1 MVDPLPSARRLQK
14 DTDMAAAYRP
24 RRSMLY
30 MPGSKPR
37 ALDKAR
43 GLAADAL
50 ILDLEDAV
58 PPAEKEAARGMV
70 AEALEAGG
78 YGARELIVRINGLDT
93 EWGRA
98 DLTMVAASSADAI
111 LIPKVE
117 NQEMVREVA
126 ALLKEAGAKPDLAI
140 WAMMETPLGILNALE
155 IAKSHPRIAGM
166 VMGTNDLVKELQ
178 ATHAPSRAP
187 VATSLGLCLLA
198 ARAQGLACIDGVYN
212 AFKDDEGLR
221 AECEDGRAR
230 GFDGKTLIHPAQLA
244 IANECFGPTAAALD
258 EAREQLAAFEAVE
271 ASGQGV
277 AVVNGRIV
285 ENLHVETA
293 KRLIAESEAIER
305 LAAGAA

>member
-1 MVDPLPSARRLQK
+1 
-14 DTDMAAAYRP
+14 MATAYRP

-37 ALDKAR
+37 ALEKAR

-58 PPAEKEAARGMV
+58 PPAEKDAARGIV
-70 AEALEAGG
+70 AEALTTGG
-78 YGARELIVRINGLDT
+78 YGARELIVRINSLDT
-93 EWGRA
+93 DWGAA
-98 DLTMVAASSADAI
+98 DLAMVAKSNTDAI

-117 NQEMVREVA
+117 SKAMIQEVVA
-126 ALLKEAGAKPDLAI
+126 MLEAEGASADIAI

-155 IAKSHPRIAGM
+155 IAQSHPKMAGM

-178 ATHAPSRAP
+178 ATHAPGRAP
-187 VATSLGLCLLA
+187 VSTSLSLCLLA
-198 ARAQGLACIDGVYN
+198 ARATGLACIDGVYN

-221 AECEDGRAR
+221 AECTDGRAR

-244 IANECFGPTAAALD
+244 IANESFGPTEGALA
-258 EAREQLAAFEAVE
+258 EAREQLAAFETVE
-271 ASGQGV
+271 AAGQGV

-305 LAAGAA
+305 LAADAS

>member
-1 MVDPLPSARRLQK
+1 
-14 DTDMAAAYRP
+14 MATAYRP

-30 MPGSKPR
+30 LPGSKPR
-37 ALDKAR
+37 ALEKAR

-58 PPAEKEAARGMV
+58 PPAEKDAARDIV
-70 AEALEAGG
+70 AEALTTGG

-93 EWGRA
+93 DWGAA
-98 DLTMVAASSADAI
+98 DLAMVAKSNADAI

-117 NQEMVREVA
+117 SKAMTQEVVA
-126 ALLKEAGAKPDLAI
+126 MLEAERASADIAI

-155 IAKSHPRIAGM
+155 IAQSHPKMAGM

-178 ATHAPSRAP
+178 ATHAPGRVP
-187 VATSLGLCLLA
+187 VSTSLSLCLLA
-198 ARAQGLACIDGVYN
+198 ARATGLACIDGVYN

-221 AECEDGRAR
+221 AECTDGCAR

-244 IANECFGPTAAALD
+244 IANESFGPTEGALA

-271 ASGQGV
+271 AAGQGV

-305 LAAGAA
+305 LAADTS

>member
-1 MVDPLPSARRLQK
+1 
-14 DTDMAAAYRP
+14 
-24 RRSMLY
+24 MLY
-30 MPGSKPR
+30 LPGSKPR
-37 ALDKAR
+37 ALEKAR

-58 PPAEKEAARGMV
+58 PPAEKDAARDIV
-70 AEALEAGG
+70 AEALTTGG

-93 EWGRA
+93 DWGAA
-98 DLTMVAASSADAI
+98 DLAMVAKSNADAI

-117 NQEMVREVA
+117 SKAMTQEVVA
-126 ALLKEAGAKPDLAI
+126 MLEAERASADIAI

-155 IAKSHPRIAGM
+155 IAQSHPKMAGM

-178 ATHAPSRAP
+178 ATHAPGRAP
-187 VATSLGLCLLA
+187 VSTSLSLCLLA
-198 ARAQGLACIDGVYN
+198 ARATGLACIDGVYN

-221 AECEDGRAR
+221 AECTDGCAR

-244 IANECFGPTAAALD
+244 IANESFGPTEGALA

-271 ASGQGV
+271 AAGQGV

-293 KRLIAESEAIER
+293 KRLIAESEAIEG
-305 LAAGAA
+305 LAADTS

>member
-1 MVDPLPSARRLQK
+1 
-14 DTDMAAAYRP
+14 MATAYRP

-30 MPGSKPR
+30 LPGSKPR
-37 ALDKAR
+37 ALEKAR

-58 PPAEKEAARGMV
+58 PPAEKDAARDIV
-70 AEALEAGG
+70 AEALTTGG

-93 EWGRA
+93 DWGAA
-98 DLTMVAASSADAI
+98 DLAMVAKSNADAI

-117 NQEMVREVA
+117 SKAMTQEVVA
-126 ALLKEAGAKPDLAI
+126 MLEAERASADIAI

-155 IAKSHPRIAGM
+155 IAQSHPKMAGM

-178 ATHAPSRAP
+178 ATHAPGRAP
-187 VATSLGLCLLA
+187 VSTSLSLCLLA
-198 ARAQGLACIDGVYN
+198 ARATGLACIDGVYN

-221 AECEDGRAR
+221 AECTDGCAR

-244 IANECFGPTAAALD
+244 IANESFGPTEGALAK
-258 EAREQLAAFEAVE
+258 AREQLAAFEAVE
-271 ASGQGV
+271 AAGQGV

-305 LAAGAA
+305 LAADTS

>member
-1 MVDPLPSARRLQK
+1 
-14 DTDMAAAYRP
+14 MATAYRP

-37 ALDKAR
+37 ALEKAR

-58 PPAEKEAARGMV
+58 PPAEKDAARDIV
-70 AEALEAGG
+70 AEALTTGG

-93 EWGRA
+93 DWGAA
-98 DLTMVAASSADAI
+98 DLAMVAKSNADAI

-117 NQEMVREVA
+117 SKAMTQEVVA
-126 ALLKEAGAKPDLAI
+126 MLEAERASADIAI
-140 WAMMETPLGILNALE
+140 WAMMETPLGILNALA
-155 IAKSHPRIAGM
+155 IAQSHPKMAGM

-178 ATHAPSRAP
+178 ATHAPGRAP
-187 VATSLGLCLLA
+187 VSTSLSLCLLA
-198 ARAQGLACIDGVYN
+198 ARATGLACIDGVYN

-221 AECEDGRAR
+221 AECTDGCAR

-244 IANECFGPTAAALD
+244 IANESFGPTEGALA

-271 ASGQGV
+271 AAGQGV

-305 LAAGAA
+305 LAADAS

>member
-1 MVDPLPSARRLQK
+1 
-14 DTDMAAAYRP
+14 MATAYRP

-37 ALDKAR
+37 ALEKAR

-58 PPAEKEAARGMV
+58 PPAEKDAARDIV
-70 AEALEAGG
+70 AEALTTGG

-93 EWGRA
+93 DWGAA
-98 DLTMVAASSADAI
+98 DLAMVAKSNADAI

-117 NQEMVREVA
+117 SKAMTQEVVA
-126 ALLKEAGAKPDLAI
+126 MLEAERASADIAI

-155 IAKSHPRIAGM
+155 IAQSHPKMAGM

-178 ATHAPSRAP
+178 ATHAPGRAP
-187 VATSLGLCLLA
+187 VSTSLSLCLLA
-198 ARAQGLACIDGVYN
+198 ARATGLACIDGVYN

-221 AECEDGRAR
+221 AECTDGCVR

-244 IANECFGPTAAALD
+244 IANESFGPTEGALA

-271 ASGQGV
+271 AAGQGI

-305 LAAGAA
+305 LAADTS

>member
-1 MVDPLPSARRLQK
+1 
-14 DTDMAAAYRP
+14 MATAYRP

-37 ALDKAR
+37 ALEKAR

-58 PPAEKEAARGMV
+58 PPAEKNAARSMV
-70 AEALEAGG
+70 AEALATGG

-93 EWGRA
+93 EWGADDLAMAARA
-98 DLTMVAASSADAI
+98 GPDAI

-117 NQEMVREVA
+117 NAEMVRDA
-126 ALLKEAGAKPDLAI
+126 AEMLDRAGADANIAI
-140 WAMMETPLGILNALE
+140 WTMMETPLGILNALE
-155 IAKSHPRIAGM
+155 IAQSHPRMAGM

-178 ATHAPSRAP
+178 ATHAPGRAP
-187 VATSLGLCLLA
+187 VSTSLGLCLLA
-198 ARAQGLACIDGVYN
+198 ARAAGLSCIDGVYN

-221 AECEDGRAR
+221 AECADGRAR

-244 IANECFGPTAAALD
+244 IANESFGPTEEALA

-271 ASGQGV
+271 AAGQGV

-285 ENLHVETA
+285 ENLHVATA
-293 KRLIAESEAIER
+293 KRLIAESEAIET
-305 LAAGAA
+305 LAADAS

>member
-1 MVDPLPSARRLQK
+1 
-14 DTDMAAAYRP
+14 MATAYRP

-30 MPGSKPR
+30 LPGSKPR
-37 ALDKAR
+37 ALEKAR

-58 PPAEKEAARGMV
+58 PPAEKDAARDIV
-70 AEALEAGG
+70 AEALTTGG

-93 EWGRA
+93 DWGAA
-98 DLTMVAASSADAI
+98 DLAMVAKSNADAI

-117 NQEMVREVA
+117 SKAMTQEVVA
-126 ALLKEAGAKPDLAI
+126 MLEAERASADIAI

-155 IAKSHPRIAGM
+155 IAQSHPKMAGM

-178 ATHAPSRAP
+178 ATHAPGRAP
-187 VATSLGLCLLA
+187 VSTSLSLCLLA
-198 ARAQGLACIDGVYN
+198 ARATGLACIDGVYN

-221 AECEDGRAR
+221 AECTDGCAR

-244 IANECFGPTAAALD
+244 IANESFGPTEGALA

-271 ASGQGV
+271 AAGQGV

-305 LAAGAA
+305 LAADTS

>member
-1 MVDPLPSARRLQK
+1 
-14 DTDMAAAYRP
+14 MADAYRP

-58 PPAEKEAARGMV
+58 PPAEKDAARGMV
-70 AEALEAGG
+70 AEALAQGG
-78 YGARELIVRINGLDT
+78 YGGRELIVRINGLDT
-93 EWGRA
+93 DWGKA
-98 DLTMVAASSADAI
+98 DLAMVAKSSAHAI

-117 NQEMVREVA
+117 SAAMVQEVA
-126 ALLKEAGAKPDLAI
+126 DLLQAEGASDDLTI

-155 IAKSHPRIAGM
+155 IARSHPRIAGM

-178 ATHAPSRAP
+178 ATHAPGRAP
-187 VATSLGLCLLA
+187 VSTSLSLCLLA
-198 ARAQGLACIDGVYN
+198 ARATGLACIDGVYN
-212 AFKDDEGLR
+212 AFKDDEGLS
-221 AECEDGRAR
+221 AECADGRAR

-244 IANECFGPTAAALD
+244 IANESFGPTAEALA

-271 ASGQGV
+271 AAGQGV

-305 LAAGAA
+305 LAADAS

>member
-1 MVDPLPSARRLQK
+1 
-14 DTDMAAAYRP
+14 MAAHYRP

-58 PPAEKEAARGMV
+58 PPAEKDAARGIV
-70 AEALEAGG
+70 AEELEKGG

-93 EWGRA
+93 AWGAA
-98 DLTMVAASSADAI
+98 DLAMVAKSDADAI

-117 NQEMVREVA
+117 SKAMINDVA
-126 ALLKEAGAKPDLAI
+126 QALEAAGASDDLTI
-140 WAMMETPLGILNALE
+140 WAMMETPLGVLNALE
-155 IAKSHPRIAGM
+155 IAQAHPRMAGM

-178 ATHAPSRAP
+178 ATHAPGRAP
-187 VATSLGLCLLA
+187 VATSLSLCLLA
-198 ARAQGLACIDGVYN
+198 ARAAGLACIDGVYN

-244 IANECFGPTAAALD
+244 IANESFGPTSEALE
-258 EAREQLAAFEAVE
+258 EAREQLSAFEAVE
-271 ASGQGV
+271 AAGQGV

-293 KRLIAESEAIER
+293 KRLIAESKAIER
-305 LAAGAA
+305 LAADAS

>member
-1 MVDPLPSARRLQK
+1 
-14 DTDMAAAYRP
+14 MATAYRP

-37 ALDKAR
+37 ALEKAR

-58 PPAEKEAARGMV
+58 PPAEKDAAREIV
-70 AEALEAGG
+70 AEALTTGG

-93 EWGRA
+93 DWGAA
-98 DLTMVAASSADAI
+98 DLAMVAKSNADAI

-117 NQEMVREVA
+117 SKAMTQEVVA
-126 ALLKEAGAKPDLAI
+126 MLEAERASADIAI

-155 IAKSHPRIAGM
+155 IAQSHPKMAGM

-178 ATHAPSRAP
+178 ATHAPGRAP
-187 VATSLGLCLLA
+187 VSTSLSLCLLA
-198 ARAQGLACIDGVYN
+198 ARATGLACIDGVYN

-221 AECEDGRAR
+221 AECTDGCAR

-244 IANECFGPTAAALD
+244 IANESFGPTEGALA

-271 ASGQGV
+271 AAGQGV

-305 LAAGAA
+305 LAADTS

>member
-1 MVDPLPSARRLQK
+1 
-14 DTDMAAAYRP
+14 MATAYRP

-37 ALDKAR
+37 ALEKAR

-58 PPAEKEAARGMV
+58 PPAEKNAARGMV
-70 AEALEAGG
+70 ADALAEGG

-93 EWGRA
+93 EWGAA
-98 DLTMVAASSADAI
+98 DLAMAAKAGPDAI

-117 NQEMVREVA
+117 SAAMVRDA
-126 ALLKEAGAKPDLAI
+126 AEMLDKAGASADIAI
-140 WAMMETPLGILNALE
+140 WAMMETPLGVLNALE
-155 IAKSHPRIAGM
+155 IAQSHPRMAGM

-178 ATHAPSRAP
+178 ATHAPGRAP
-187 VATSLGLCLLA
+187 VSTSLSLCLLA
-198 ARAQGLACIDGVYN
+198 ARASGLSCIDGVYN
-212 AFKDDEGLR
+212 AFKDDDGLR
-221 AECEDGRAR
+221 AECADGRSR

-244 IANECFGPTAAALD
+244 IANESFGPTEEALA
-258 EAREQLAAFEAVE
+258 EAHEQLAAFQAVE
-271 ASGQGV
+271 AAGQGV

-305 LAAGAA
+305 LAADAS

>member
-1 MVDPLPSARRLQK
+1 
-14 DTDMAAAYRP
+14 MAVAYRP

-70 AEALEAGG
+70 AEALRTGG

-93 EWGRA
+93 DWGRD
-98 DLTMVAASSADAI
+98 DLAMVAASAADAI

-117 NQEMVREVA
+117 TRKMVQDVA
-126 ALLKEAGAKPDLAI
+126 ALLDANGARADLAI
-140 WAMMETPLGILNALE
+140 WAMMETPLGVLNAVE
-155 IAKSHPRIAGM
+155 IAQSHPRIAGF

-178 ATHAPSRAP
+178 ATHVPGRAP
-187 VATSLGLCLLA
+187 VATSLSLCLLA
-198 ARAQGLACIDGVYN
+198 ARAAGLACIDGVYN
-212 AFKDDEGLR
+212 AFKDDDGLR
-221 AECEDGRAR
+221 AECDDGRSR

-244 IANECFGPTAAALD
+244 IANACFGPTAEALD
-258 EAREQLAAFEAVE
+258 IAREQLAAFEAVE
-271 ASGQGV
+271 AAGQGV

-285 ENLHVETA
+285 EKLHVETA

-305 LAAGAA
+305 LAADAS

>member
-1 MVDPLPSARRLQK
+1 
-14 DTDMAAAYRP
+14 MAAHYRP

-58 PPAEKEAARGMV
+58 PPAEKDAARDIV
-70 AEALEAGG
+70 ADELAKGG

-93 EWGRA
+93 EWGAA
-98 DLTMVAASSADAI
+98 DLAMVAKSPADAI
-111 LIPKVE
+111 LVPKVE
-117 NQEMVREVA
+117 SKGMIGEVA
-126 ALLKEAGAKPDLAI
+126 IALDRAGAGDNLAV

-155 IAKSHPRIAGM
+155 IATAHPRMAGM

-178 ATHAPSRAP
+178 ATHAPGRAP
-187 VATSLGLCLLA
+187 VATSLSLCLLA
-198 ARAQGLACIDGVYN
+198 ARAAGLACIDGVYN

-221 AECEDGRAR
+221 AECADGRAR

-244 IANECFGPTAAALD
+244 IANECFGPTEEALA

-271 ASGQGV
+271 AAGQGV

-305 LAAGAA
+305 LAADAS

>member
-1 MVDPLPSARRLQK
+1 
-14 DTDMAAAYRP
+14 MATAYRP

-37 ALDKAR
+37 ALEKAR

-58 PPAEKEAARGMV
+58 PPAEKDAARDIV
-70 AEALEAGG
+70 AEALTTGG

-93 EWGRA
+93 DWGAA
-98 DLTMVAASSADAI
+98 DLAMVAKSNADAI

-117 NQEMVREVA
+117 SKAMTQEVVA
-126 ALLKEAGAKPDLAI
+126 MLEAERASADIAI

-155 IAKSHPRIAGM
+155 IAQSHPKMAGM

-178 ATHAPSRAP
+178 ATHAPGRAP
-187 VATSLGLCLLA
+187 VSTSLSLCLLA
-198 ARAQGLACIDGVYN
+198 ARATGLACIDGVYN

-221 AECEDGRAR
+221 AECTDGCAR

-244 IANECFGPTAAALD
+244 IANESFGPTEGALAK
-258 EAREQLAAFEAVE
+258 AREQLAAFEAVE
-271 ASGQGV
+271 AAGQGV

-305 LAAGAA
+305 LAADTS

>member
-1 MVDPLPSARRLQK
+1 
-14 DTDMAAAYRP
+14 MATAYRP

-30 MPGSKPR
+30 LPGSKPR
-37 ALDKAR
+37 ALEKAR

-58 PPAEKEAARGMV
+58 PPAEKDAARDIV
-70 AEALEAGG
+70 AEALTTGG

-93 EWGRA
+93 DWGAA
-98 DLTMVAASSADAI
+98 DLAMVAKSNADAI

-117 NQEMVREVA
+117 SKAMTQEVVA
-126 ALLKEAGAKPDLAI
+126 MLEAERASADIAI

-155 IAKSHPRIAGM
+155 IAQSHPKMAGM

-178 ATHAPSRAP
+178 ATHAPGRAP
-187 VATSLGLCLLA
+187 VSTSLSLCLLA
-198 ARAQGLACIDGVYN
+198 ARATGLACIDGVYN

-221 AECEDGRAR
+221 AECTDGCAR

-244 IANECFGPTAAALD
+244 IANESFGPTEGALA

-271 ASGQGV
+271 AAGQGV

-293 KRLIAESEAIER
+293 KRLITESEAIEG
-305 LAAGAA
+305 LAADTS

>member
-1 MVDPLPSARRLQK
+1 
-14 DTDMAAAYRP
+14 MATAYRP

-37 ALDKAR
+37 ALEKAR

-58 PPAEKEAARGMV
+58 PPAEKDAARDIV
-70 AEALEAGG
+70 AEALTTGG

-93 EWGRA
+93 DWGAA
-98 DLTMVAASSADAI
+98 DLAMAAKSNADAI

-117 NQEMVREVA
+117 SKAMTQEVVA
-126 ALLKEAGAKPDLAI
+126 MLEAERASADIAI

-155 IAKSHPRIAGM
+155 IAQSHPKMAGM

-178 ATHAPSRAP
+178 ATHAPGRAP
-187 VATSLGLCLLA
+187 VSTSLSLCLLA
-198 ARAQGLACIDGVYN
+198 ARATGLACIDGVYN

-221 AECEDGRAR
+221 AECTDGCVR

-244 IANECFGPTAAALD
+244 IANESFGPTEGALA

-271 ASGQGV
+271 AAGQGV

-305 LAAGAA
+305 LAAETS

>member
-1 MVDPLPSARRLQK
+1 
-14 DTDMAAAYRP
+14 MATAYRP

-37 ALDKAR
+37 ALEKAR

-58 PPAEKEAARGMV
+58 PPAEKDAARDIV
-70 AEALEAGG
+70 AEALTTGG

-93 EWGRA
+93 DWGAA
-98 DLTMVAASSADAI
+98 DLAMVAKSNADAI

-117 NQEMVREVA
+117 SKAMTQEVVA
-126 ALLKEAGAKPDLAI
+126 MLEAERASADIAI

-155 IAKSHPRIAGM
+155 IAQSNPKMAGM

-178 ATHAPSRAP
+178 ATHAPGRAP
-187 VATSLGLCLLA
+187 VSTSLSLCLLA
-198 ARAQGLACIDGVYN
+198 ARATGLACIDGVYN

-221 AECEDGRAR
+221 AECTDGCAR

-244 IANECFGPTAAALD
+244 IANESFGPTEGALA

-271 ASGQGV
+271 AAGQGV

-305 LAAGAA
+305 LAADTS

>member
-1 MVDPLPSARRLQK
+1 
-14 DTDMAAAYRP
+14 MAAIHRP

-58 PPAEKEAARGMV
+58 PPAEKAAARDIV
-70 AEALEAGG
+70 AEELSKGG
-78 YGARELIVRINGLDT
+78 YGGRELIVRINGLDT
-93 EWGRA
+93 EWGAA
-98 DLTMVAASSADAI
+98 DLAMVASSNADAI

-117 NQEMVREVA
+117 SKAMIADVA
-126 ALLKEAGAKPDLAI
+126 LALDAAGASEDLAI

-155 IAKSHPRIAGM
+155 IAQSHPRMAGM

-178 ATHAPSRAP
+178 AAHAPGRAP
-187 VATSLGLCLLA
+187 VATSLSLCLLA
-198 ARAQGLACIDGVYN
+198 ARATGLACIDGVYN

-221 AECEDGRAR
+221 AECEDGCAR

-244 IANECFGPTAAALD
+244 IANECFGPTEAALA
-258 EAREQLAAFEAVE
+258 EAREQLSAFEAVE
-271 ASGQGV
+271 AAGQGV

>member
-1 MVDPLPSARRLQK
+1 
-14 DTDMAAAYRP
+14 
-24 RRSMLY
+24 MLY
-30 MPGSKPR
+30 LPGSKPR
-37 ALDKAR
+37 ALEKAR

-58 PPAEKEAARGMV
+58 PPAEKDAARDIV
-70 AEALEAGG
+70 AEALTTGG

-93 EWGRA
+93 DWGAA
-98 DLTMVAASSADAI
+98 DLAMVAKSNADAI

-117 NQEMVREVA
+117 SKAMTQEVVA
-126 ALLKEAGAKPDLAI
+126 MLEAERASADIAI

-155 IAKSHPRIAGM
+155 IAQSHPKMAGM

-178 ATHAPSRAP
+178 ATHAPGRAP
-187 VATSLGLCLLA
+187 VSTSLSLCLLA
-198 ARAQGLACIDGVYN
+198 ARATGLACIDGVYN

-221 AECEDGRAR
+221 AECTDGCAR

-244 IANECFGPTAAALD
+244 IANESFGPTEGALA

-271 ASGQGV
+271 AAGQGV

-305 LAAGAA
+305 LAADTS

>member
-1 MVDPLPSARRLQK
+1 
-14 DTDMAAAYRP
+14 MATAYRP

-37 ALDKAR
+37 ALEKAR

-58 PPAEKEAARGMV
+58 PPAEKDAARDIV
-70 AEALEAGG
+70 AEALTTGG

-93 EWGRA
+93 DWGAA
-98 DLTMVAASSADAI
+98 DLAMVAKSNADAI

-117 NQEMVREVA
+117 SKAMTQEVVA
-126 ALLKEAGAKPDLAI
+126 MLEAERASADIAI

-155 IAKSHPRIAGM
+155 IAQSHPKMAGM

-178 ATHAPSRAP
+178 ATHAPGRAP
-187 VATSLGLCLLA
+187 VSTSLSLCLLA
-198 ARAQGLACIDGVYN
+198 ARATGLACIDGVYN

-221 AECEDGRAR
+221 AECTDGCAR

-244 IANECFGPTAAALD
+244 IANESFGPTEGALA

-271 ASGQGV
+271 AAGQGV

-305 LAAGAA
+305 LAAETS

>member
-1 MVDPLPSARRLQK
+1 
-14 DTDMAAAYRP
+14 MAAVYRP

-37 ALDKAR
+37 ALEKAR

-58 PPAEKEAARGMV
+58 PPAEKDAARGIV
-70 AEALEAGG
+70 ADELAKGG

-93 EWGRA
+93 DWGRA
-98 DLTMVAASSADAI
+98 DLTMVAKSGADAI

-117 NQEMVREVA
+117 SKAMIQDVA
-126 ALLKEAGAKPDLAI
+126 TLLEADGASVDLTI

-155 IAKSHPRIAGM
+155 IAKAHPRMAGM

-178 ATHAPSRAP
+178 AIHTPGRAP
-187 VATSLGLCLLA
+187 VSTSLSLCLLA
-198 ARAQGLACIDGVYN
+198 ARAAGLACIDGVYN

-221 AECEDGRAR
+221 AECADGRAR

-244 IANECFGPTAAALD
+244 VANESFGPTEEALA

-293 KRLIAESEAIER
+293 KRLIAESETIER
-305 LAAGAA
+305 LAADAS

>member
-1 MVDPLPSARRLQK
+1 
-14 DTDMAAAYRP
+14 
-24 RRSMLY
+24 MLY
-30 MPGSKPR
+30 LPGSKPR
-37 ALDKAR
+37 ALEKAR

-58 PPAEKEAARGMV
+58 PPAEKDAARDIV
-70 AEALEAGG
+70 AEALTTGG

-93 EWGRA
+93 DWGAA
-98 DLTMVAASSADAI
+98 DLAMVAKSNADAI

-117 NQEMVREVA
+117 SKAMTQEVVA
-126 ALLKEAGAKPDLAI
+126 MLEAERASTDIAI

-155 IAKSHPRIAGM
+155 IAQSHPKMAGM

-178 ATHAPSRAP
+178 ATHAPGRAP
-187 VATSLGLCLLA
+187 VSTSLSLCLLA
-198 ARAQGLACIDGVYN
+198 ARATGLACIDGVYN

-221 AECEDGRAR
+221 AECTDGCAR

-244 IANECFGPTAAALD
+244 IANESFGPTEGALA

-271 ASGQGV
+271 AAGQGV

-305 LAAGAA
+305 LAADTS

>member
-1 MVDPLPSARRLQK
+1 M
-14 DTDMAAAYRP
+14 AAYRP

-58 PPAEKEAARGMV
+58 PPAEKNAARGIV
-70 AEALEAGG
+70 AEELAKGG

-93 EWGRA
+93 DWGA
-98 DLTMVAASSADAI
+98 DDLAMTATSGAHAI

-117 NQEMVREVA
+117 SAEMIQDVA
-126 ALLKEAGAKPDLAI
+126 DRLAAAGAPDDMAI
-140 WAMMETPLGILNALE
+140 WAMMETPLGILNALS
-155 IAKSHPRIAGM
+155 IAQSHPRMAGM

-178 ATHAPSRAP
+178 ATHAPGRAP
-187 VATSLGLCLLA
+187 VATSLSLCLLA
-198 ARAQGLACIDGVYN
+198 ARATGLACIDGVYN
-212 AFKDDEGLR
+212 AFKDDDGLR
-221 AECEDGRAR
+221 VECADGRAM

-244 IANECFGPTAAALD
+244 IANESFGPTAEALA
-258 EAREQLAAFEAVE
+258 EAREQLATFEAVE
-271 ASGQGV
+271 AAGQGV

-305 LAAGAA
+305 LAADAT

>member
-1 MVDPLPSARRLQK
+1 
-14 DTDMAAAYRP
+14 MATAYRP

-37 ALDKAR
+37 ALEKAR

-58 PPAEKEAARGMV
+58 PPAEKDAARDIV
-70 AEALEAGG
+70 AEALTTGG

-93 EWGRA
+93 DWGAA
-98 DLTMVAASSADAI
+98 DLAMVAKSNADAI

-117 NQEMVREVA
+117 SKAMTQEVVA
-126 ALLKEAGAKPDLAI
+126 MLEAERASADIAI

-155 IAKSHPRIAGM
+155 IAQSHPKMAGM

-178 ATHAPSRAP
+178 ATHAPGRAP
-187 VATSLGLCLLA
+187 VSTSLSLCLLA
-198 ARAQGLACIDGVYN
+198 ARATGLACIDGVYN

-221 AECEDGRAR
+221 AECTDGCAR

-244 IANECFGPTAAALD
+244 IANESFGPTEGALA

-271 ASGQGV
+271 AAGQGV

-305 LAAGAA
+305 LAADTS

>member
-1 MVDPLPSARRLQK
+1 
-14 DTDMAAAYRP
+14 
-24 RRSMLY
+24 MLY

-37 ALDKAR
+37 ALEKAR

-58 PPAEKEAARGMV
+58 PPAEKDAARDIV
-70 AEALEAGG
+70 AEALTTGG

-93 EWGRA
+93 DWGAA
-98 DLTMVAASSADAI
+98 DLAMVAKSNADAI

-117 NQEMVREVA
+117 SKAMTQEVVA
-126 ALLKEAGAKPDLAI
+126 MLEAERASADIAI

-155 IAKSHPRIAGM
+155 IAQSHPKMAGM

-178 ATHAPSRAP
+178 ATHAPGRAP
-187 VATSLGLCLLA
+187 VSTSLSLCLLA
-198 ARAQGLACIDGVYN
+198 ARATGLACIDGVYN

-221 AECEDGRAR
+221 AECTDGCAR

-244 IANECFGPTAAALD
+244 IANESFGPTEGALA

-271 ASGQGV
+271 VAGQGV

-305 LAAGAA
+305 LAADTS

>member
-1 MVDPLPSARRLQK
+1 
-14 DTDMAAAYRP
+14 MATAYRP

-37 ALDKAR
+37 ALEKAR

-58 PPAEKEAARGMV
+58 PPAEKDAARDIV
-70 AEALEAGG
+70 AEALTTGG

-93 EWGRA
+93 DWGAA
-98 DLTMVAASSADAI
+98 DLAMVAKSNADAI

-117 NQEMVREVA
+117 SKAMTQEVVA
-126 ALLKEAGAKPDLAI
+126 MLEAERASADIAI
-140 WAMMETPLGILNALE
+140 WAMMETPRGILNALE
-155 IAKSHPRIAGM
+155 IAQSHPKMAGM

-178 ATHAPSRAP
+178 ATHAPGRAP
-187 VATSLGLCLLA
+187 VSTSLSLCLLA
-198 ARAQGLACIDGVYN
+198 ARATGLACIDGVYN

-221 AECEDGRAR
+221 AECTDGCAR

-244 IANECFGPTAAALD
+244 IANESFGPTEGALA

-271 ASGQGV
+271 AAGQGV

-305 LAAGAA
+305 LAADTS